1 MSIEVSNLDH
11 LGLVAGIIDEIGI
24 EQKIN
29 QLLGEQLPEKI
40 TGGQVVKGMVLNG
53 LGLVSSP
60 LYLFSRFFEG
70 KAIEHLIGK
79 GVKTEYFNDDKLG
92 RVLDQLYGRGLNH
105 IFMSVALE
113 AVKIYELETSIV
125 HLDSSSFHVHGDY
138 QTLEDESTEDIEPKT
153 IKITYGYSR
162 DKRPDLKQ
170 FMMDLICTN
179 DGDVPL
185 WMRIG
190 SGNESDQ
197 KQFVQAMKEFKNQL
211 NFDSLMVADSALYQ
225 YENLQL
231 LTDMK
236 WLSRVPVRIK
246 TAYKLVQEIDGS
258 DLTPSQ
264 IKGYSYQELSKTY
277 GGVQQRWLIVE
288 SQLRRESDLKN
299 LEKKIQKERV
309 EVDKKLRTLKS
320 EKFACQPD
328 AETAARKLFKKFLYH
343 ELTEINF
350 QFVESKSDIDFP
362 YEVQVKLGLRQSK
375 IELEKNIGRFILA
388 TNVLDSMEL
397 TTEEMLSKYK
407 GQQSVERGFRF
418 LKDPLFLTDSVFLK
432 SSHRIEAL
440 GLIMGSVFISLHF
453 RPASTTSNF
462 KPD

>member
-29 QLLGEQLPEKI
+29 QLLGEELSEKI
-40 TGGQVVKGMVLNG
+40 TGGQAVKGMLLNG

-60 LYLFSRFFEG
+60 LYLFSKFFEG

-92 RVLDQLYGRGLNH
+92 RVLDQLYHRGLNQ
-105 IFMSVALE
+105 IFMSVVLE
-113 AVKIYELETSIV
+113 AVKIYQLETNTV
-125 HLDSSSFHVHGDY
+125 HLDSTSFHVHGDY
-138 QTLEDESTEDIEPKT
+138 QTDDDELTEDIEPKT

-197 KQFVQAMKEFKNQL
+197 KQFVQAMKGFKNQL
-211 NFDSLMVADSALYQ
+211 NFDSLMVADSALYTQ
-225 YENLQL
+225 ENLQL
-231 LTDMK
+231 LTNIR

-246 TAYKLVQEIDGS
+246 AAHKLVQETDGS
-258 DLTPSQ
+258 DLNPSH

-277 GGVQQRWLIVE
+277 GGIPQRWLIVE

-299 LEKKIQKERV
+299 LEKKIQKERA

-320 EKFACQPD
+320 ENFACQPD
-328 AETAARKLFKKFLYH
+328 AETATRKLLKKFLYH
-343 ELTEINF
+343 EVKQINV
-350 QFVESKSDIDFP
+350 QFVESKSDTDFP
-362 YEVQVKLGLRQSK
+362 YKVQVEVGLRESK
-375 IELEKNIGRFILA
+375 IELETKRAGRFILA
-388 TNVLDSMEL
+388 TNVLDKMEL

-440 GLIMGSVFISLHF
+440 GLIMGLCLLVF
-453 RPASTTSNF
+453 T
-462 KPD
+462 